1 MSMLYLL
8 LSMFTLP
15 ALDYVLTVPVQI
27 SLCPYSCSLLCLL
40 LFRSEPVMSLLYLL
54 LTMSLLFLHLT
65 MSLFFL
71 LLNGPLSL
79 PLICFVFTLPVVSS
93 SQCQS
98 VELASRSETDSRNS
112 KHSLVAKLI
121 LYNTVV
127 ILAKMH
133 PSSAVV
139 SPLHRVLFSNPI
151 TNCQLK

>member
-71 LLNGPLSL
+71 LLNGPLFL
-79 PLICFVFTLPVVSS
+79 PLICFVFTLPVQSWLYPYSS
-93 SQCQS
+93 SSELVMSLLFQFRAGYVLALPIQS
-98 VELASRSETDSRNS
+98 WLCP
-112 KHSLVAKLI
+112 
-121 LYNTVV
+121 Y
-127 ILAKMH
+127 
-133 PSSAVV
+133 SS
-139 SPLHRVLFSNPI
+139 SS
-151 TNCQLK
+151 